1 MKRSR
6 PAKFEN
12 VLELAR
18 DCIEKG
24 RYLPTFHAECRQL
37 ERDITLLDAL
47 YAINNGYGEPKHDQ
61 FKEEWQ
67 AWNYAIR
74 GFTLQDET
82 IRVIISFDE
91 NLELLIITVIDL
103 VKRERG

>member
-6 PAKFEN
+6 PPKLEN
-12 VLELAR
+12 ILELAKN
-18 DCIEKG
+18 CIEMG
-24 RYLPTFHAECRQL
+24 HYIPTFHAECRQY

-47 YAINNGYGEPKHDQ
+47 HVIMNGYREPKHDQ

-74 GFTLQDET
+74 GQTLQNDT

-91 NLELLIITVIDL
+91 ERHLLIITVINL
-103 VKRERG
+103 VRRE